1 MSVHHDWVPLTPE
14 TWCGLIP
21 VLPFQGLYNRILPLS
36 LTVLAPE
43 SWIYASLLK
52 C

>member
-1 MSVHHDWVPLTPE
+1 MSTITWLPLTPE
-14 TWCGLIP
+14 TRCSLIP
-21 VLPFQGLYNRILPLS
+21 VLPFQGLYNRMLLLI

-43 SWIYASLLK
+43 SWIYVSLLK

>member
-1 MSVHHDWVPLTPE
+1 MCTRTWVPLTPE
-14 TWCGLIP
+14 TWRGLIP
-21 VLPFQGLYNRILPLS
+21 VPPFQGLHKRMLPLS

-43 SWIYASLLK
+43 SCIYASLLK